1 MNEIRL
7 SIMNNVISALLYA
20 GFITYGVHNIKKD
33 KDFNITLDKKE
44 LIWLAAKVI
53 ISFPVVMNTNIITSI
68 FLIICMSYMQI
79 AAITDKKTQLVNFG
93 YIYIFVPLSVICE
106 SITLKHFSCFTL
118 IILLLAIVIYF
129 INGYNSGDILFSYLI
144 GSCCYLRNISISA
157 AAPMESAIMYWCLV
171 LFVAAIMMVI
181 INAKEGNLKKGINLK
196 TPKAFCPYMLCAA
209 YVATIALWGISNL
222 I

>member
-1 MNEIRL
+1 
-7 SIMNNVISALLYA
+7 MNNVISALLYA
-20 GFITYGVHNIKKD
+20 GFIAYGVYNIKKD

-44 LIWLAAKVI
+44 LIWLAVKVI

-79 AAITDKKTQLVNFG
+79 AAITDKKTQLVSFG
-93 YIYIFVPLSVICE
+93 YIYILVPLSIICE

-144 GSCCYLRNISISA
+144 GSCCYLRNISIST

-196 TPKAFCPYMLCAA
+196 TPKAFCPYMLCVA
-209 YVATIALWGISNL
+209 YVATIVLWGISNL